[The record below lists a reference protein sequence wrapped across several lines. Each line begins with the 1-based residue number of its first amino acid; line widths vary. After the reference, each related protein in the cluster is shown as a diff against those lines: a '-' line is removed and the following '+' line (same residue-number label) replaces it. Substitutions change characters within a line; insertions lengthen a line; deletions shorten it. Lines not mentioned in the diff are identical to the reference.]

1 MYGEQRGVDMI
12 FDQSVS
18 ITIPADPAW
27 VPLAQAAAE
36 NGARVFDLDPAKMLR
51 LTMGVE
57 ELLLHLAGTL
67 PGREISITIRGRSTF
82 VAVEAEFE
90 SVGTDLSAL
99 NITASV
105 GADEHDMSAA
115 MPLLLASRMTDGFH
129 VERLKGKT
137 RISLTV
143 DRVYPE
149 TEVAPVVR
157 RDVRGELSIVHA
169 SEPAMILEACAAT
182 RGLYPVQQIPVWF
195 KTPGKVA
202 DMVAAGE
209 INMLFAVDA
218 SDAICGM
225 ICWETPSEGSAAFF
239 GPYSFADDKA
249 VSGRLME
256 EMIMALG
263 RTSAKIVFSNIATED
278 MSQHGFERLGEVNY
292 HAVDGAGVF
301 VLPVWFRQLREDF
314 GASVWAHGDL
324 IPYLEKKYDEHVVMR
339 TIRPTADMGERVVDA
354 SVFSTR
360 LSRDLSEVVLRPM
373 LNGNDN
379 AVNLKRHV
387 ETLCTEGFKNIF
399 FFIDLSLGWQA
410 ALGADLLAN
419 NFIPALLLPHGG
431 QSDVVIFQY
440 VEPSA

>member
-1 MYGEQRGVDMI
+1 MI

-36 NGARVFDLDPAKMLR
+36 NGARVFDLAPAKMLR

-67 PGREISITIRGRSTF
+67 PGREISITIRAGSTF

-99 NITASV
+99 NITASA
-105 GADEHDMSAA
+105 GGDGHDMSAA

-129 VERLKGKT
+129 VERFKGKT
-137 RISLTV
+137 RILLKV

-149 TEVAPVVR
+149 IKAPPAVR
-157 RDVRGELSIVHA
+157 RDVHGELSIVHA
-169 SEPAMILEACAAT
+169 SEPAMIMDACTAT
-182 RGLYPVQQIPVWF
+182 RGLYPPHQIPVWF

-209 INMLFAVDA
+209 INMLFGVDA

-225 ICWETPSEGSAAFF
+225 ICWEAPSEGSAAFF
-239 GPYSFADDKA
+239 GPYSLADAKA

-256 EMIMALG
+256 EMTMTLG

-278 MSQHGFERLGEVNY
+278 MSQHGFERLGEVKY
-292 HAVDGAGVF
+292 HAAEGDGAS
-301 VLPVWFRQLREDF
+301 VLPVWYRQLREDF

-324 IPYLEKKYDEHVVMR
+324 VPYLEKKYDEHVLMR
-339 TIRPTADMGERVVDA
+339 DIRPTGNMGERVADA
-354 SVFSTR
+354 SVFATR
-360 LSRDLSEVVLRPM
+360 LSRELSEVVLRPM
-373 LNGNDN
+373 LNGNNN

-387 ETLCTEGFKNIF
+387 ETLRREGFKNIF

-419 NFIPALLLPHGG
+419 NFIPVLLLPHGG
-431 QSDVVIFQY
+431 QSDVVMFQY
-440 VEPSA
+440 VEPSP